1 MLIQQVSC
9 EARVHKD
16 IDWQAGGADAQI
28 GGGNEVGG
36 VFGLV
41 RDHGLGNGSHE
52 FVSEQAPISRR
63 TSYSKV
69 INAIIWDDYIR
80 HGAKGRSVEIR
91 RPDIIFQDPGD
102 VRPNIQGNGA
112 SKTQGGEAID
122 IHAGVIAQHAQR
134 S

>member
-16 IDWQAGGADAQI
+16 INWQAGGADAQI

-52 FVSEQAPISRR
+52 FASKQAPISRR

-69 INAIIWDDYIR
+69 INAIIWNDYIR
-80 HGAKGRSVEIR
+80 HGAKGRSVEIH
-91 RPDIIFQDPGD
+91 RPDIIFQDPGN
-102 VRPNIQGNGA
+102 VRPNVQGDGA
-112 SKTQGGEAID
+112 SKIQGGEAIEKQ
-122 IHAGVIAQHAQR
+122 AGVIAQHAQR